1 MWRKGARKQNS
12 ETGEYSPRCS
22 TKQKNVEGN
31 KQRREA
37 KKQTELSLRL
47 SVYRLLVLWVF

>member
-22 TKQKNVEGN
+22 TKQKNVEGK
-31 KQRREA
+31 KQRRM
-37 KKQTELSLRL
+37 
-47 SVYRLLVLWVF
+47 